1 MVDGTVYAKI
11 DRIKGTIDFVEYE
24 EPHVMLDNWSSNMD
38 QLMGM
43 VNKAC
48 HLISKEEMVHA
59 LKA

>member
-1 MVDGTVYAKI
+1 MYAKI